1 VRITLWGT
9 RGSLAAAGPDTVVYG
24 GDTSSVEVRS
34 AGGAALVLDAG
45 SGIRKL
51 SDQFS
56 DLTRIDILLTHL
68 HMDHIQGLGFF
79 TPLFDEN
86 VEVHVWGPASV
97 TQSLEERLARYLS
110 PPLFPVRLRD
120 LANVVLHDL
129 APGDFTVG
137 PFAVTADFV
146 CHPGLTFG
154 YRVAEDG
161 ATLAYLPDHEPAL
174 GVPDF
179 PESPMWTSGFDLAE
193 GVDVLIH
200 DAQYTDDEYTH
211 RQGWGHSTF
220 SQVAAFA
227 EMAGVGTLV
236 TFHHDPSHD
245 DATLDAISVRF
256 AARPRPFA
264 FVPGKAGTTVEL

>member
-1 VRITLWGT
+1 MRITLWGT

-24 GDTSSVEVRS
+24 GDTSSVELR
-34 AGGAALVLDAG
+34 ATDGAAIVLDAG

-51 SDQFS
+51 SAELDG
-56 DLTRIDILLTHL
+56 LPRIDILLTHL

-79 TPLFDEN
+79 TPLFDDD
-86 VEVHVWGPASV
+86 VEVHVWGPASA

-120 LANVVLHDL
+120 LANVALHDL
-129 APGDFTVG
+129 APGHFTVG
-137 PFAVTADFV
+137 PFTVSADFV

-154 YRVAEDG
+154 YRIAANG

-174 GVPDF
+174 GVPHF
-179 PESPMWTSGFDLAE
+179 PDSPEWTSGFDLAE

-200 DAQYTDDEYTH
+200 DAQYTDDEYAQ
-211 RQGWGHSTF
+211 RRGWGHSTF

-245 DATLDAISVRF
+245 DATLDAITKRF
-256 AARPRPFA
+256 AARANPFT
-264 FVPGKAGTTVEL
+264 FVPGKAGTTFEL